1 MSQSNTFKKGT
12 KVKYVYRENGVKV
25 IEERLS
31 KLEEMAHPPVEWQ
44 EKIAD
49 LKHKVYVLIMK
60 MKEMEERI
68 NGLCG
73 NCKNMPRDID
83 K

>member
-1 MSQSNTFKKGT
+1 M
-12 KVKYVYRENGVKV
+12 V
-25 IEERLS
+25 
-31 KLEEMAHPPVEWQ
+31 HPPVEWQ

-73 NCKNMPRDID
+73 NCKNMPRDTN

>member
-1 MSQSNTFKKGT
+1 MSQNNTFKKGT

-25 IEERLS
+25 IEERLD

-44 EKIAD
+44 EEITA

-68 NGLCG
+68 DGLCC
-73 NCKNMPRDID
+73 NCKNMPRDIN

>member
-31 KLEEMAHPPVEWQ
+31 KLEEMAHPPVECQ

-73 NCKNMPRDID
+73 NCKNMPRDTN